1 MQGLLRQPKHRL
13 TVDHY
18 FTVETFSQ
26 QSSLGPPSEIVVT
39 VLNGANISE
48 DKIKGYLESSESG
61 GVNKKQVL
69 RIKLISEGV
78 YQVQMS
84 NIEGIYI

>member
-1 MQGLLRQPKHRL
+1 MCEGSNTFVAFVHVNYFNYHTDVQGLLRQPKHRL

-39 VLNGANISE
+39 VLNGTNISE
-48 DKIKGYLESSESG
+48 DKINPLTANGAFRRH
-61 GVNKKQVL
+61 N
-69 RIKLISEGV
+69 
-78 YQVQMS
+78 
-84 NIEGIYI
+84 